1 MRRIKDST
9 IIGILI
15 LTWLFI
21 FCGVLGTEN
30 EIDRLQKQID
40 EIYTGLDDLSIEVTA
55 ELAEHEDRL
64 DLIEHNQEVMD
75 IRIDNHFARLVTLE
89 DTVSSHQ
96 ELLTRPTPTPKTST
110 RSKKLNV
117 KVSQKDIRN
126 IAALVYLEC
135 GSCSDRCK
143 RAVASVVFNRMMRY
157 HKTASQ
163 AIYEKGV
170 FSVSGRVSRTK
181 PSQSCIDA
189 VNYVLNHGTTLPLR
203 VTAFRNGH
211 YHSFGKHYCKIDG
224 VYFSYV

>member
-1 MRRIKDST
+1 MKVKDDT
-9 IIGILI
+9 IIGLLI
-15 LTWLFI
+15 LTWLFM
-21 FCGVLGTEN
+21 FCGVLGADS
-30 EIDRLQKQID
+30 EIERLQKQID
-40 EIYTGLDDLSIEVTA
+40 EIYTGLDDLSVEVTA

-64 DLIEHNQEVMD
+64 ELMEHNYDVLK
-75 IRIDNHFARLVTLE
+75 IRVGNHYDRLMALE
-89 DTVSSHQ
+89 ETVNSHQ
-96 ELLTRPTPTPKTST
+96 ELLTKPTPTPKAST

-126 IAALVYLEC
+126 IAALVYLEA
-135 GSCSDRCK
+135 GSCSVRCQ
-143 RAVASVVFNRMMRY
+143 RAIASVVFNRMMRY

-163 AIYEKGV
+163 VIYEKGV
-170 FSVSGRVSRTK
+170 FTVSGRVARTK
-181 PSQSCIDA
+181 PSQSCYDA

>member
-9 IIGILI
+9 IIGLLI

-40 EIYTGLDDLSIEVTA
+40 ENYASFNDLSVEVTA
-55 ELAEHEDRL
+55 ELAEHEDR
-64 DLIEHNQEVMD
+64 IEVLEHDFEVLK
-75 IRIDNHFARLVTLE
+75 IRVGNHYDRLVSLE
-89 DTVSSHQ
+89 NTVSSHQ
-96 ELLTRPTPTPKTST
+96 EILSKPTPTPKSSS
-110 RSKKLNV
+110 RSKRLNV
-117 KVSQKDIRN
+117 KVSQRDIRN

-163 AIYEKGV
+163 VIYEKGV

-224 VYFSYV
+224 VYFTYV

>member
-1 MRRIKDST
+1 MKIKDST
-9 IIGILI
+9 IICLLI
-15 LTWLFI
+15 ITWVFV
-21 FCGVLGTEN
+21 FCGVLGSER

-40 EIYTGLDDLSIEVTA
+40 ENYASLNDLTVEVTA
-55 ELAEHEDRL
+55 ELAEHEDR
-64 DLIEHNQEVMD
+64 IEVLEHDFEVMK
-75 IRIDNHFARLVTLE
+75 IRVGNHYDRLLSLE
-89 DTVSSHQ
+89 QTVSSHQ
-96 ELLTRPTPTPKTST
+96 EILSKSTPTPKSSSRT
-110 RSKKLNV
+110 KLNV

-157 HKTASQ
+157 HKTAFQ
-163 AIYEKGV
+163 VIYEKGV

-189 VNYVLNHGTTLPLR
+189 VNYVLNHDTTLPLR

-224 VYFSYV
+224 VYFTYV

>member
-1 MRRIKDST
+1 MRKIKDST
-9 IIGILI
+9 VIGLLI

-40 EIYTGLDDLSIEVTA
+40 ENYTSLNDLSIEVTA

-64 DLIEHNQEVMD
+64 ELLEHNYEVLK
-75 IRIDNHFARLVTLE
+75 IRVGNHYDRLMSLE
-89 DTVSSHQ
+89 ETVSSHQ
-96 ELLTRPTPTPKTST
+96 EILTKPTPTPKSTSRT
-110 RSKKLNV
+110 KVNV

-181 PSQSCIDA
+181 PSQSCLDA

-224 VYFSYV
+224 VYFTYV